1 MALITFPSQPDA
13 PVTPFSSFFPGQL
26 VESAS
31 ATIPA
36 GFLLCDGSAVSRT
49 TYSAL
54 FAAIGVVWGAG
65 DTTTT
70 FNVPDLRGRATI
82 GSGTGSGL
90 TARTLG
96 QQTIGEENHVLT
108 VAELAAHN
116 HVINV
121 SDPGHIHSVNQAVN
135 LSGNTNPTN
144 LGSGLT
150 FGAGTV
156 TQTAFTGITATSNN
170 NGSGT
175 AHNTMQ
181 PSAVVTKLIKT

>member
-36 GFLLCDGSAVSRT
+36 GFLACDGSAVSRT

-82 GSGTGSGL
+82 GSGTGPSL

-96 QQTIGEENHVLT
+96 QQAIGEELHVLT

-116 HVINV
+116 HTI
-121 SDPGHIHSVNQAVN
+121 SDPGHTHAHNATAV
-135 LSGNTNPTN
+135 SG
-144 LGSGLT
+144 GVGG
-150 FGAGTV
+150 GAGGGGIPTSYV
-156 TQTAFTGITATSNN
+156 GATISAAVTGITIVN
-170 NGSGT
+170 NGSSSG
-175 AHNTMQ
+175 HNNMQ